1 MGHTHQHNV
10 QLLYNDARFA
20 TLFQALD
27 ELHTAASENDLE
39 IMTTMSKAE
48 LVGWLRDFVYTAEE
62 TIMEIESKPAS
73 YPVALRLV
81 K

>member
-1 MGHTHQHNV
+1 MGHTHQHDV

-27 ELHTAASENDLE
+27 ELHTAASEDDLE
-39 IMTTMSKAE
+39 VMTTLSKAE
-48 LVGWLRDFVYTAEE
+48 LLGWLRDFVYTAEE
-62 TIMEIESKPAS
+62 TIMEIEKQPAA
-73 YPVALRLV
+73 YPVTLRLV